1 MMRPIIEFCSSNIST
16 EDVMPRLE
24 ENPEYDVVEYG
35 CLNNCGQCYAQPYA
49 MVNGEIVAADSPE
62 ALYDAIIAKIKEA
75 EAWDSLDID

>member
-1 MMRPIIEFCSSNIST
+1 
-16 EDVMPRLE
+16 MPKLE

-49 MVNGEIVAADSPE
+49 MVNGEIVAADSSE